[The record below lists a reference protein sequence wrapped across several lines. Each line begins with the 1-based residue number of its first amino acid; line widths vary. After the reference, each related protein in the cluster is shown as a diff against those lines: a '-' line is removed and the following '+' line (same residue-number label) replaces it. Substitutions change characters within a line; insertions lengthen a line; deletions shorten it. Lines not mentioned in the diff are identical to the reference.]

1 MKDWPNHKQECKQ
14 LVATREEAKQLRKEV
29 KGSTGKSK
37 TEQKQ
42 DWAEMGSMLSSK
54 LDFKTA
60 FRAIAHM
67 VSMGGNLPDIGITK
81 PTKVFFIVNLSAWK
95 VFSQSNNISIQ
106 NTVIVTAI
114 PPEHLSGIM
123 GEEPASLIKEQQKK
137 IPCLAGFL
145 WTAIPDRYK
154 GNLAVNG
161 ASFMSYRG
169 SQYELQ
175 EQGVPPNHPGLLK
188 KLQVNSMKNCAISRN
203 LAANGAPQIPLDL
216 AKLCAG
222 TNNNPPKWEALANS
236 EKFRSIV
243 EQKPFGVFARL
254 TDRTS
259 STTAAVVDLFVNI
272 ECTKVLCA
280 FLEKNMQE
288 ELPDSMIE
296 DMMAKR
302 TG

>member
-54 LDFKTA
+54 PDFKTA

-67 VSMGGNLPDIGITK
+67 VSSGEHFPDIGITE

-95 VFSQSNNISIQ
+95 VFSQSNNICIQ
-106 NTVIVTAI
+106 NTFIVTAI

-123 GEEPASLIKEQQKK
+123 GEEPASQIKEQQKQ

-145 WTAIPDRYK
+145 WTAIPDRYQ
-154 GNLAVNG
+154 GNLAVND
-161 ASFMSYRG
+161 ARLMPYRG

-175 EQGVPPNHPGLLK
+175 EQGFPPNHPELRK
-188 KLQVNSMKNCAISRN
+188 KLEVNNMKNRMIS
-203 LAANGAPQIPLDL
+203 LHLVANRAPQIPLDL
-216 AKLCAG
+216 AKLCAD
-222 TNNNPPKWEALANS
+222 TNNPPKWEDLADS
-236 EKFRSIV
+236 KKFRSIV
-243 EQKPFGVFARL
+243 EQKPFGVFARP

-259 STTAAVVDLFVNI
+259 STTAAVVTLFVNV
-272 ECTKVLCA
+272 ECTEAVCA